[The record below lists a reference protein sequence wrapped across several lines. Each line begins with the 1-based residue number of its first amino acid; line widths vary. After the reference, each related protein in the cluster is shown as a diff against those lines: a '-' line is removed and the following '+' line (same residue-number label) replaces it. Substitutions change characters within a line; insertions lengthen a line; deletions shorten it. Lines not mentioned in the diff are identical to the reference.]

1 MDTFPLS
8 TAGAI
13 YTYFRTLSQENS
25 LKKRGK
31 KEVRKITCRRRERLH
46 RVSREAYCNI
56 VPYYIIA
63 IQKLHERLAT
73 LTKASGPDIEKEK
86 WKKVL
91 LPDVISSEESDIEDE
106 GVIIIKLLVWCSQRV
121 SGMFRDLDD
130 AGQQQKSGQA
140 RRQQRTR
147 VIGTCPSTRA
157 MPDGLP
163 KWAVA

>member
-1 MDTFPLS
+1 M
-8 TAGAI
+8 
-13 YTYFRTLSQENS
+13 
-25 LKKRGK
+25 
-31 KEVRKITCRRRERLH
+31 
-46 RVSREAYCNI
+46 AYCNI

-86 WKKVL
+86 WNCFLMSYLVRRVTLKMKV
-91 LPDVISSEESDIEDE
+91 SSLSSCLC
-106 GVIIIKLLVWCSQRV
+106 GALKGCPGCF
-121 SGMFRDLDD
+121 GMFRDLDD